1 MAFEIR
7 KSQNIYNGPIFT
19 LRQDHVTLPN
29 GRPMKIDVIEHNNA
43 VTIIPMDENGN
54 IWFVRQYRHPTKQ
67 ELLELPA
74 GVIEPN
80 ESPET
85 SANREIREEIGMRAN
100 KLEKVGGFYLAPGYS
115 TEYMHIFLA
124 TALSPAPLP
133 GDEDEFISIQKIKAD
148 EALKMAEGG
157 EFIDAKSLIALFW
170 MRPFL
175 QKVKQVEG

>member
-19 LRQDHVTLPN
+19 VRQDYVTLPN
-29 GRPMKIDVIEHNNA
+29 GRPMKIDVIEHNDA

-54 IWFVRQYRHPTKQ
+54 IWFVRQYRHPVKQ

-74 GVIEPN
+74 GVMEPN
-80 ESPET
+80 ERPEK

-100 KLEKVGGFYLAPGYS
+100 KIEKIGGFYLAPGYS

-124 TALSPAPLP
+124 TDLSPAPLP

-148 EALKMAEGG
+148 ESIRMAENGDLL
-157 EFIDAKSLIALFW
+157 DAKSLIALFW
-170 MRPFL
+170 ARPFL
-175 QKVKQVEG
+175 QKVK